1 MNIEDKAKCIC
12 KFNLSEKETEKLLMD
27 EIAQDN
33 LFKTL
38 ELTDIGVSIDD
49 LGLTLEDI
57 DNASNMHKIKDEELE
72 QENFAKAKTVNLYRY
87 VSYGANGYNNDIG
100 ENTRSFCK
108 NLVRRTRL
116 SLMRYT
122 DILKL
127 NGSNKGMGLN
137 GANVYNVFKWRG
149 GVNCKHIWVKYKYD
163 IENQKLVEAPISEQ
177 PNQSNKGA
185 VPNA

>member
-1 MNIEDKAKCIC
+1 MNIEDKIAAIYS
-12 KFNLSEKETEKLLMD
+12 FNLSDIDAERMLTL

-33 LFKTL
+33 LFQTM
-38 ELTDIGVSIDD
+38 DIEDLGVSIDD
-49 LGLTLEDI
+49 LGLTVEDI
-57 DNASNMHKIKDEELE
+57 NDVSVMNVVSEDELN
-72 QENFAKAKTVNLYRY
+72 QENFAAAKTVNLYRY
-87 VSYGANGYNNDIG
+87 IAFGSSGYVGDIG

-108 NLVRRTRL
+108 NLVRRTQL

-122 DILKL
+122 DILRM

-149 GVNCKHIWVKYKYD
+149 GVNCKHIWVKYIYNLD
-163 IENQKLVEAPISEQ
+163 TMKLEQ
-177 PNQSNKGA
+177 SVDQPVQTGKGD